1 MQLVFSP
8 TLCPDLLLPDVIDL
22 TKAAGFWRLE
32 IFRAYTKSTPV
43 HDDWSVPMVRDAL
56 ADAGLAL
63 TSLNIRNLTGRKA
76 DSDEHNLAYNL
87 RQLEWDI
94 HLGRALG
101 LSSINTKGGERT
113 DEALADLIEGVNT
126 LLNKIPDI
134 SLNLGNQK
142 DTRLQNLADYQAVM
156 PELPTRARV
165 LLDTGHLLTADEPI
179 MPFAEALADRIGHV
193 HLRDQKGDKPVPFGT
208 GDLPFAEL
216 ITLLKDSHYDGLL
229 VIELEEVDWA
239 EPLPAAIAA
248 REYVEGLVD

>member
-63 TSLNIRNLTGRKA
+63 TSLNIRYLTGRKA

-101 LSSINTKGGERT
+101 LSTINTKG
-113 DEALADLIEGVNT
+113 
-126 LLNKIPDI
+126 
-134 SLNLGNQK
+134 
-142 DTRLQNLADYQAVM
+142 
-156 PELPTRARV
+156 
-165 LLDTGHLLTADEPI
+165 
-179 MPFAEALADRIGHV
+179 F
-193 HLRDQKGDKPVPFGT
+193 
-208 GDLPFAEL
+208 
-216 ITLLKDSHYDGLL
+216 
-229 VIELEEVDWA
+229 
-239 EPLPAAIAA
+239 
-248 REYVEGLVD
+248 